1 MKMSSPRLERQ
12 EPFLTS
18 LFQAASRPQQ
28 RARLL
33 QHANSDQINAVSEL
47 VLNTLK
53 NNVPLTPPMMARL
66 RRYKGPLREIGKRQN
81 SVKKRRQH
89 LLAQHGR
96 GFWTSLREVCHC
108 VLPL

>member
-1 MKMSSPRLERQ
+1 MVSPRLERQ
-12 EPFLTS
+12 QPYLKS
-18 LFQAASRPQQ
+18 LFEAASAPHRRTQ
-28 RARLL
+28 LL

-53 NNVPLTPPMMARL
+53 NNVPLIPPKMARL

-89 LLAQHGR
+89 LLSQRGS
-96 GFWTSLREVCHC
+96 GFWTSLKEVCHC
-108 VLPL
+108 VLP